1 MNQTYE
7 AYCVDLSMYFRFSL
21 LVFFFLFL
29 LLLIL
34 LLTRPTRVRCLLT
47 LLSTRLPPPLLLAPD
62 LPPCS
67 LPPQHK
73 AYLCHVS
80 GSASHYSESS
90 SSFLSSSGSVQDFFF
105 LLRSSLLNFPPP
117 GYSTSWPHSLY
128 IRPALCLL
136 SPPSACLPPPPH
148 PPSPLHLP
156 FLHGASLSLH
166 VMFSNLLLRFL
177 SYPDSVSVCEELD
190 MFAFILLCF

>member
-1 MNQTYE
+1 MKRAWGGKGRGRKSERRLHPLPLPSSPVSCMNQTYE

-47 LLSTRLPPPLLLAPD
+47 LLSTRLPPPPLLAPD

-105 LLRSSLLNFPPP
+105 SFTLFSTQFSS
-117 GYSTSWPHSLY
+117 S
-128 IRPALCLL
+128 CLL
-136 SPPSACLPPPPH
+136 
-148 PPSPLHLP
+148 
-156 FLHGASLSLH
+156 
-166 VMFSNLLLRFL
+166 
-177 SYPDSVSVCEELD
+177 
-190 MFAFILLCF
+190 